1 MPGGG
6 KCFGV
11 QAQNTAGSYMFILN
25 TKEYRQAVEVEQCI
39 GMDFTVSI
47 GGQKEDDQEKER

>member
-39 GMDFTVSI
+39 GMDCTVRK
-47 GGQKEDDQEKER
+47 GGQEKNDQEL

>member
-47 GGQKEDDQEKER
+47 GGQKEDDQER